1 MALGVND
8 QSTSIPRI
16 AKAADI
22 QSGENAISRW
32 MTGLD
37 TPNAMIDGCKVSYG
51 MYKVKR
57 EMNAPVFVEKPI
69 TIGMSD

>member
-1 MALGVND
+1 MN
-8 QSTSIPRI
+8 
-16 AKAADI
+16 
-22 QSGENAISRW
+22 
-32 MTGLD
+32 GLD